1 MRSILMLIGSGPRTP
16 QAEQAFTL
24 AGHLQQAGYHPR
36 IALIQD
42 ASLMALARPGCS
54 LPPAVSLYVLDD
66 DLHLR
71 GCRKEDVLPG
81 IRIVDRS
88 ELVDLMM
95 EQSDAVMGAF

>member
-1 MRSILMLIGSGPRTP
+1 MRSILMLIGSGPQTP
-16 QAEQAFTL
+16 QAEQALTL
-24 AGHLQQAGYHPR
+24 AVHLRQAGHQLR

-54 LPPAVSLYVLDD
+54 VPPAVSLYVVDE

-71 GCRKEDVLPG
+71 GCSTGDVAPG
-81 IRIVDRS
+81 VKIVDYS
-88 ELVDLMM
+88 ELVDVMM

>member
-1 MRSILMLIGSGPRTP
+1 MHSILMLMGSGPRTP

-24 AGHLQQAGYHPR
+24 AGRLQQAGHHLR

-54 LPPAVSLYVLDD
+54 VPPAVSLYVVDE
-66 DLHLR
+66 DLQLR
-71 GCRKEDVLPG
+71 GCRKEEVVPG

-88 ELVDLMM
+88 ELVDVMM
-95 EQSDAVMGAF
+95 EQCDTVMGAF

>member
-1 MRSILMLIGSGPRTP
+1 MRSILILIGSGPRTP
-16 QAEQAFTL
+16 QAEQALTL
-24 AGHLQQAGYHPR
+24 AVRLRQAGHQLR

-54 LPPAVSLYVLDD
+54 VPPAVSLYVVDE
-66 DLHLR
+66 DLRLR
-71 GCRKEDVLPG
+71 GCRKEDVVPG
-81 IRIVDRS
+81 VRIVDRS

>member
-16 QAEQAFTL
+16 QVEQALTL
-24 AGHLQQAGYHPR
+24 AARLRQAGHQLC

-42 ASLMALARPGCS
+42 ASLMALTRLGCS
-54 LPPAVSLYVLDD
+54 VPPAVSLYVVDE
-66 DLHLR
+66 DLYLR
-71 GCRKEDVLPG
+71 GSRKEDVVPG
-81 IRIVDRS
+81 IRIVNRA